1 MAMTAMDAEFLQY
14 GFDPGVAGRCLLV
27 VGVVKRKCLLERKQM
42 LGAVASGERLRD
54 RLGAG
59 VATVMA
65 QARQRL
71 RIALA
76 GKDRAY
82 DTQAGRA
89 GDVGDDVVQLKIHLV
104 KAFCICWMCEAAYSS
119 RRSR

>member
-1 MAMTAMDAEFLQY
+1 
-14 GFDPGVAGRCLLV
+14 
-27 VGVVKRKCLLERKQM
+27 
-42 LGAVASGERLRD
+42 
-54 RLGAG
+54 
-59 VATVMA
+59 MA

-89 GDVGDDVVQLKIHLV
+89 GDVGDNVVQLKIHLRQGLLHMLDV
-104 KAFCICWMCEAAYSS
+104 
-119 RRSR
+119 

>member
-1 MAMTAMDAEFLQY
+1 MAMTAMDAQFLQY
-14 GFDPGVAGRCLLV
+14 GFNSGVAGKCLLLV
-27 VGVVKRKCLLERKQM
+27 SVVKRKCLLECKQM

-76 GKDRAY
+76 GKDPPY
-82 DTQAGRA
+82 DTQPGPP
-89 GDVGDDVVQLKIHLV
+89 GDVRHPTFHLKI
-104 KAFCICWMCEAAYSS
+104 
-119 RRSR
+119 